1 MLTKIQFGQ
10 ELEKRVLQKQPI
22 AEIAEWVQ
30 SVYPGGVVDADF
42 AFLELLLTLS
52 TLDGS
57 LDDEFEDEDLLE
69 IAEILQAGED
79 VEL

>member
-10 ELEKRVLQKQPI
+10 ELEKRVLQQQSI
-22 AEIAEWVQ
+22 ADIAQWVQ
-30 SVYPGGVVDADF
+30 DVYEEGVVDADF
-42 AFLELLLTLS
+42 TFLELLLTLS

-57 LDDEFEDEDLLE
+57 FDDEFEDEDLLE
-69 IAEILQAGED
+69 IAELLQAGQD